1 MARRQRI
8 SASDYAVDDYGGED
22 YYDQEYDQ
30 EEQAI
35 RESKKL
41 FKQQKKAQKS
51 KWRRFRTTL
60 SQLVCCA
67 EAKGVQETDIDA
79 LEALFPGQEN
89 LRPNEV
95 CRLLRI
101 HPLQNARFLRRP

>member
-79 LEALFPGQEN
+79 LEALFPGVFTREQIKGTLEN
-89 LRPNEV
+89 YKNDKDQA
-95 CRLLRI
+95 I
-101 HPLQNARFLRRP
+101 A